1 MKYKKI
7 KSHAKL
13 NLALNVTGKN
23 SSLHKIESII
33 AFIDLHDLIMV
44 KSIKSKKHIISFNG
58 QFSNNITKKNTVSK
72 LLKEL
77 DQEKLLKNK
86 KFQIK
91 INKRIPTKSGLGG
104 GSINAATILNFFK
117 EKKIIQI
124 SEEKLI
130 EISKLIGSDVALGL
144 NPTYS
149 ILSQNNELKYFY
161 GCKSIYTLVV
171 KPNFGC
177 STKEIYS
184 RVKKFNKPKLNRAN
198 KKLFNLN
205 NLKKMSNDLE
215 SIVFLKNPKLKVIKS
230 FLEQSFPKMAFARIT
245 GSGSA
250 LVAYFQFKND
260 CENAKKNFKKKYRNF
275 WCITSKTI

>member
-72 LLKEL
+72 LLKVL